1 MKEFVAFC
9 EKGGIYRSV
18 ISLLDKSFP
27 AANTCII
34 QVRTAIVTVLT
45 EIPVTDFEAV
55 SSTIGIL
62 NEATQVREEIS
73 EEAQV
78 LVCLLTYFNVETDKR
93 VIGKQCRPRSDAT

>member
-1 MKEFVAFC
+1 MNQFAALFE
-9 EKGGIYRSV
+9 EGGIYRSV

-27 AANTCII
+27 ANTCII

-45 EIPVTDFEAV
+45 EIPVTDFEVV

-78 LVCLLTYFNVETDKR
+78 LVCLLAYSYLETHKR